1 MRTLLQYL
9 ILVMLSCR
17 MPLRTPVMI
26 LLKTQVMILLRTL
39 VTRILTPAIRTLIK
53 DQVTL
58 RKLKT
63 LPLIQT
69 K

>member
-1 MRTLLQYL
+1 
-9 ILVMLSCR
+9 
-17 MPLRTPVMI
+17 MI